1 MPASGNSAIRQG
13 IADVILTNIGTNGI
27 AKTYNGTIGAT
38 GVAAVTGANTL
49 LATHTATG
57 AFGVS
62 SATGIDI
69 TEANFA
75 NVAASN
81 VSGTPTF
88 VDLCTSAGVCVWRIR
103 TPADGWIYSGAIVG
117 GQAVTM
123 TTLTIPVGN
132 A

>member
-1 MPASGNSAIRQG
+1 MPASANATARQ
-13 IADVILTNIGTNGI
+13 ALAQVIIDQVGANGI
-27 AKTYNGTIGAT
+27 AKTYNGTIAAT
-38 GVAAVTGANTL
+38 GVPAVTGANTL

-57 AFGVS
+57 VLGVA
-62 SATGIDI
+62 SATGIDV

-88 VDLCTSAGVCVWRIR
+88 VDLCTSAGVVVYRVR
-103 TPADGWIYSGAIVG
+103 TPGDGWSYSGAIVG

>member
-1 MPASGNSAIRQG
+1 MPQNCSSGLRTAIAQAYLDR
-13 IADVILTNIGTNGI
+13 IGANGI
-27 AKTYNGTIGAT
+27 VKTYNGAAPA
-38 GVAAVTGANTL
+38 GVAAITGGNTL

-57 AFGVS
+57 VFGVA
-62 SATGIDI
+62 SAAGIDV

-81 VSGTPTF
+81 VTGTPTF
-88 VDLCTSAGVCVWRIR
+88 VDLCTSAGVVEARVKV
-103 TPADGWIYSGAIVG
+103 PGDGWSYSGAIVG

-123 TTLTIPVGN
+123 TALTIPVGN